1 MPIPTES
8 TDRLLKIYLALSQY
22 PILSSRIRSRMRL
35 ELFGQGFLN
44 PQTFEAEVREKA
56 ILSQKRE
63 GLRNPFTDE
72 PATVWEQRLMTVR
85 DQLTDL
91 YFSYHI
97 PYDIFESLV
106 EETLQERGVSQHNT
120 LLAIN
125 PELASQELLFEQAM
139 AIEKM
144 PPADFERLLPR
155 LQEIK
160 VVLIR
165 TMISDQLR
173 YINIAKEWFTVA
185 DLAEISRRKIGSGRI
200 GGKAAG
206 MLLASRILKEIASQ
220 PLSQTIT
227 IPESYF
233 LGSDLIYTFMSSNNL
248 THWNDQKYKT
258 EEQMRADYPLL
269 RQEFVNGDFPPE
281 IIEQLQ
287 ALIAAVGNQPLIVRS
302 SSLLEDNFGTSFAG
316 KYESI
321 FCPNQGSATENLD
334 ALMRAIAS
342 VYATTLNPNA
352 LLYRRSKGLQDYDER
367 MAILIQTVQGEQ
379 MGSRYYLPFAAG
391 VAFSRN
397 QYRWAPQIHKE
408 DGIVRLVWG
417 LGTRAVDRVGN
428 DFPRLVALSHP
439 TLRPSGTSESIRRY
453 SQQYVDLIDL
463 ADNSFKSLPVHE
475 ALQADYPPL
484 RYLVQVDQD
493 GFFSSLRIG
502 RVSHEERGHLLI
514 TFEETLRRTSFAEH
528 MREMLQ
534 NLEKHYHSPVDV
546 EFTAR
551 IVNPEA
557 TRPDI
562 QICLIQCRP
571 LSHLQATEDIPL
583 PTNLPPEDVIFS
595 TCFMVPQGYLAGI
608 RYVLFI
614 APDEYFKLPSASTRI
629 DLERAI
635 GRLNALLVGNSFICV
650 GPGRWGT
657 SNSDLGVHI
666 DYGDIYNSRALVEL
680 SGEGVGIAPE
690 PSLGTHFFQDL
701 LEAQIYPLAINL
713 DDTET
718 VFNHEFFDNLP
729 NHLYDWAPLISPR
742 LDKALRLLDVHD
754 YRQGYYIK
762 IVMNDDK
769 NKAIAF
775 LSTEQEPKLGEQE
788 ARVKGPEETGK
799 AEPGPVD
806 V

>member
-1 MPIPTES
+1 MHLSTSSTERMLS
-8 TDRLLKIYLALSQY
+8 IYLALSQY
-22 PILSSRIRSRMRL
+22 PILSSRIHSRMRL
-35 ELFGQGFLN
+35 ELFERGFVN
-44 PQTFEAEVREKA
+44 PQTFEVEVREKA
-56 ILSQKRE
+56 ILSQERE
-63 GLRNPFTDE
+63 GLRNPYTDE
-72 PATVWEQRLMTVR
+72 PAVIWEQRLMAIR
-85 DQLTDL
+85 DQLTDF
-91 YFSYHI
+91 YFSYHL
-97 PYDIFESLV
+97 PFDLFEKLV
-106 EETLQERGVSQHNT
+106 EQVLQERGVIQHNT
-120 LLAIN
+120 LLSFN
-125 PELASQELLFEQAM
+125 PELAPQEMLFEQAL

-144 PPADFERLLPR
+144 SPEEHDQLVPR

-173 YINIAKEWFTVA
+173 YINIAKEWFTVS
-185 DLAEISRRKIGSGRI
+185 DLAEIRRRKIGSGRI

-206 MLLASRILKEIASQ
+206 MLLAQRILKEVASD
-220 PLSQTIT
+220 PLRSAIT

-258 EEQMRADYPLL
+258 EEQMRVEYPLL
-269 RQEFVNGDFPPE
+269 RQEFLNGEFPPE
-281 IIEQLQ
+281 IIEKLQ
-287 ALIAAVGNQPLIVRS
+287 SIIAAVGNQPLIVRS

-321 FCPNQGSATENLD
+321 FCPNQGSIKENLQS
-334 ALMRAIAS
+334 LTRAIAN

-367 MAILIQTVQGEQ
+367 MAILIQVVQGEL
-379 MGSRYYLPFAAG
+379 MAGHYYLPYAAG

-397 QYRWAPQIHKE
+397 QYRWAPQIRKE
-408 DGIVRLVWG
+408 DGIIRLVWG

-439 TLRPSGTSESIRRY
+439 TLRPSSTTESIRRY

-463 ADNSFKSLPVHE
+463 KDNSFKSLPVQE
-475 ALQADYPPL
+475 AIQPDYPPL
-484 RYLVQVDQD
+484 RYLVQIEQD
-493 GFFSSLRIG
+493 GYFSSLRTG
-502 RVSHEERGHLLI
+502 LLSREDRSHLI
-514 TFEETLRRTSFAEH
+514 VTFEELLRRTSFAET

-534 NLEKHYHSPVDV
+534 VLEKHYHAPVDV

-551 IVNPEA
+551 ILNIEAIHPEV
-557 TRPDI
+557 
-562 QICLIQCRP
+562 QICMIQCRP
-571 LSHLQATEDIPL
+571 LSHLQVTQEIPL

-595 TCFMVPQGYLAGI
+595 TRFMIPQGYLIGI

-614 APDEYFKLPSASTRI
+614 APEGYFQLSTTGTRI
-629 DLERAI
+629 ELERTI
-635 GRLNALLVGNSFICV
+635 GKLNASLAGTRFICV

-701 LEAQIYPLAINL
+701 LEAQIYPLAITL
-713 DDTET
+713 DDPET
-718 VFNHEFFDNLP
+718 IFNRDFFYKLP
-729 NHLYDWAPLISPR
+729 NHLQDWAPAVNPAL
-742 LDKALRLLDVHD
+742 LDTLRLIDVAD
-754 YRQGYYIK
+754 YRADKTIK
-762 IVMNDDK
+762 IVMNDEK
-769 NKAIAF
+769 SLAIAF
-775 LSTEQEPKLGEQE
+775 LSADQEPDPGEQE
-788 ARVKGPEETGK
+788 
-799 AEPGPVD
+799 D
-806 V
+806 